1 MPLGSLRI
9 TASEPLA
16 DLDDKMS
23 TQVSDA
29 TLVHGSLGGDRG
41 AFAALYD
48 RWGRMVRAV
57 CWDES
62 HETAAAADL
71 AQEAFL
77 RAYRELARLREPE
90 RFGAWVVGI
99 ARQVCREWRRG
110 KFRRLRLLGDAP
122 EDATP
127 TALLHGGQTAP
138 DEQLAELRNAV
149 AQLPQVERTA
159 LHAFY
164 LQELDADRARVVC
177 GLSRSGLYRVL
188 SRARDRLRRL
198 LRMTEATR

>member
-1 MPLGSLRI
+1 MPPGSLRI
-9 TASEPLA
+9 TATETPA
-16 DLDDKMS
+16 ARDNPMS
-23 TQVSDA
+23 TLVSDA
-29 TLVHGSLGGDRG
+29 TLVHGTLGGDRG

-62 HETAAAADL
+62 REAAAAADL

-77 RAYRELARLREPE
+77 RAYRELGQLREPQ

-122 EDATP
+122 DDAIP
-127 TALLHGGQTAP
+127 TARLHAGETAP
-138 DEQLAELRNAV
+138 DAQLAELRMAV
-149 AQLPQVERTA
+149 AQLPQLERTA

-188 SRARDRLRRL
+188 SRARERLRRL